1 MKKILTILFLAVILT
16 ALCIPCYAEEMTEA
30 ETVATV
36 TNVSGLAGIGVA
48 VVSVIVFVAGI
59 SGKLKKI
66 LSTLGNAFS
75 SIFGKN
81 GEIKNVPQA
90 FSEIEKIVKEMGEEF
105 KAVLAEEQAKFKALE
120 EEYKKTNK
128 ENCEYKQA
136 LGIFF
141 LYANN
146 INPYIKNELCRL
158 LQGEIPFKESL
169 EETAKEIEEIVKKI
183 IETDVKAATPNL
195 DAISEAQNENS

>member
-1 MKKILTILFLAVILT
+1 MLLCLLSYLLPVFRANSKKYCQPLETHFQVFSAMLFCKHTFLLI
-16 ALCIPCYAEEMTEA
+16 E
-30 ETVATV
+30 
-36 TNVSGLAGIGVA
+36 
-48 VVSVIVFVAGI
+48 
-59 SGKLKKI
+59 
-66 LSTLGNAFS
+66 
-75 SIFGKN
+75 N
-81 GEIKNVPQA
+81 GEIKNIPLA
-90 FSEIEKIVKEMGEEF
+90 FSEMEKIVKEMGEEF

-128 ENCEYKQA
+128 ENNKYKQA

-183 IETDVKAATPNL
+183 IETDAKAATPNL